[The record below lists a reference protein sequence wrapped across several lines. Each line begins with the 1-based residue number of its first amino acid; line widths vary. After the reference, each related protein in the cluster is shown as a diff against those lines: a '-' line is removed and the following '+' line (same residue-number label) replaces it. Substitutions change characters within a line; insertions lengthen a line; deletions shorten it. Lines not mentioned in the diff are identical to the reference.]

1 MVLVCIYLF
10 GFKLDSQ
17 SLIHLYFELELLE
30 LSFLKVGKKQKQSRQ
45 QNSWYYS
52 CGPRDMNLSHIR
64 RFQEHFNHINVLI
77 GSSTLQF
84 LQFWNQN
91 VVNILFLVIKSL
103 KVTSGFNSKL
113 MKKNLDGSTNEIF
126 DI

>member
-10 GFKLDSQ
+10 GFNLDSQ
-17 SLIHLYFELELLE
+17 SLIHLELELLE

-64 RFQEHFNHINVLI
+64 RFQEYFNHIHVLI
-77 GSSTLQF
+77 GSSILQF
-84 LQFWNQN
+84 LQRCKYPFLESKSHKDRHYKKIVLIEYYFAIFAIMYT
-91 VVNILFLVIKSL
+91 VVK
-103 KVTSGFNSKL
+103 
-113 MKKNLDGSTNEIF
+113 
-126 DI
+126 